1 MGCNRHGRIAGA
13 LLNAPMPGAELPMP
27 VSSERAGARQG
38 SFVIEQ
44 HLITMMCNE
53 YPIITEH
60 PYWVFNDQG
69 N

>member
-1 MGCNRHGRIAGA
+1 
-13 LLNAPMPGAELPMP
+13 MPGAELPMP

>member
-1 MGCNRHGRIAGA
+1 M
-13 LLNAPMPGAELPMP
+13 LVQP
-27 VSSERAGARQG
+27 VRARVRQD

-44 HLITMMCNE
+44 HLKAMMCNE
-53 YPIITEH
+53 NPIITEH